1 MQHKKELSDD
11 LKLVRTELKEVL
23 ADVKTQKTSL
33 KKANTIIY
41 ACSNITRT
49 IVTEVYVNQIKDE

>member
-33 KKANTIIY
+33 KKANTILS
-41 ACSNITRT
+41 CDP
-49 IVTEVYVNQIKDE
+49 KDMT

>member
-1 MQHKKELSDD
+1 MQHKKELSED

-23 ADVKTQKTSL
+23 SDVKNRKTSL